1 MKCASRDIQQQQGG
15 SQIEVIPELTPEHK
29 KALMSIFCQ
38 RINNPLTCN
47 AHDRDSQWV
56 QIISEILF
64 QCSFIF
70 RRHLRH
76 RPTKDLRK
84 NKYAPLERILTICVH
99 LTRVAAGILT
109 KKRVARGTNR
119 PFASKVKQCSLT
131 RDPSQ
136 LIKIKEDTT

>member
-56 QIISEILF
+56 QMIFEFGFLF
-64 QCSFIF
+64 SKIQQTKMFVIMPNVQLQDTSGRETLLAVNQACPRDTSGPGHF
-70 RRHLRH
+70 R
-76 RPTKDLRK
+76 P
-84 NKYAPLERILTICVH
+84 
-99 LTRVAAGILT
+99 
-109 KKRVARGTNR
+109 
-119 PFASKVKQCSLT
+119 
-131 RDPSQ
+131 
-136 LIKIKEDTT
+136 